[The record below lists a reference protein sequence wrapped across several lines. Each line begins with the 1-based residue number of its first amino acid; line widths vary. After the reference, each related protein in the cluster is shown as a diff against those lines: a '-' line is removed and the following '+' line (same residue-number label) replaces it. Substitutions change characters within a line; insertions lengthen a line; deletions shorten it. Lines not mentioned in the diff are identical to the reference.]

1 MITNQQILK
10 KISQLNYDPQF
21 NAFHY
26 LEMLQVKQ
34 AITENQKKE
43 ITKELLDL
51 QDRLIKQTI
60 ERLKR
65 MI

>member
-10 KISQLNYDPQF
+10 KKSQLSYDPQF

-26 LEMLQVKQ
+26 LEMLQAKQ
-34 AITENQKKE
+34 AITESQKKE
-43 ITKELLDL
+43 IIKEFLDL

-60 ERLKR
+60 EKFKG